1 MIYKPRA
8 GQKRYAVF
16 ARFYERCTD
25 RTELA
30 VGSLLTSSQITDWMY
45 SATARH
51 EHGAKRS
58 ANGHRGIWNAI
69 LRGMNPVSIG
79 TASMEGRFSF

>member
-1 MIYKPRA
+1 MKKENALRRPLKAFSFFI
-8 GQKRYAVF
+8 

-58 ANGHRGIWNAI
+58 ANGHRDV
-69 LRGMNPVSIG
+69 RKK
-79 TASMEGRFSF
+79 